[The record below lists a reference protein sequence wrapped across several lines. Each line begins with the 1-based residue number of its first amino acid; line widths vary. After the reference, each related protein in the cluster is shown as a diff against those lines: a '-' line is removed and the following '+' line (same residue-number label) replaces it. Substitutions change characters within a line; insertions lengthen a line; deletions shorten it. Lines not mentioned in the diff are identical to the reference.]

1 VIYVDKRDR
10 FLAGNEDELRV
21 LLEQYYEQAKKEQQM
36 LAEKYPPNP
45 PNDVCYHA
53 LMSGI
58 LIENSFGPMVHDYI
72 PFFSTEYEKVFI
84 WTHSKDAYSALISEV
99 KTEVKNTRFWKNVGT
114 ILYLA
119 MSYFDAFEGTDEERI
134 INYNWIYYFDPNLS
148 FDDMVLY
155 NINTMDQKFL
165 MSGVIKKA
173 TEIENMS
180 QIIEL
185 LLRDDVCFTAL
196 SQMVSSFQSHYC
208 CLICELGLSPVMKHK
223 SHEPSIWEHGYFI
236 PKMETGIVQACKCV
250 ESILGEP
257 PNRYKQSRL
266 IEHKKKWKDLLG
278 IDADDI
284 YKKSGMSYLDF
295 YYHLFDGLRNPSAH
309 SYGNIH
315 FDLERKKTIEAQ
327 CFAALILRGYINKHI
342 KSYEEASDIL
352 NFNKGL
358 LEKVS
363 ENMSTKL
370 TK

>member
-1 VIYVDKRDR
+1 MDKKDR
-10 FLAGNEDELRV
+10 LFADNEDDLRV
-21 LLEQYYEQAKKEQQM
+21 LLKQYYEQAKKEQM

-58 LIENSFGPMVHDYI
+58 LIENSFGPMIHDYI
-72 PFFSTEYEKVFI
+72 PFFNTEYEKIFI
-84 WTHSKDAYSALISEV
+84 WTHSKNAYSVLISEV
-99 KTEVKNTRFWKNVGT
+99 KTEVKNKRFWKNVGT

-148 FDDMVLY
+148 LDDMVLY

-165 MSGVIKKA
+165 MSGIVKKA

-208 CLICELGLSPVMKHK
+208 CLICELGLSPVMMHN
-223 SHEPSIWEHGYFI
+223 SHEPSIWEHGYLI

-257 PNRYKQSRL
+257 PNRHKRSRL

-278 IDADDI
+278 IDADDT
-284 YKKSGMSYLDF
+284 YKKSKSRMSYLDF
-295 YYHLFDGLRNPSAH
+295 YYHLFDELRNPSAH

-327 CFAALILRGYINKHI
+327 CFAALILREYINKHI
-342 KSYEEASDIL
+342 KSNEQASGIL

-358 LEKVS
+358 LERVS